1 MLQALAT
8 RYRAA
13 YAGLPREIWLLSLAL
28 FVNRAGSMVIPFLTL
43 YLTSQRGMTEAAAG
57 RMISVYGVGAICGAY
72 LGGRWCSRIGELRLQ
87 TICLFAAGPLYML
100 VGVWRDWRAIAAS
113 LFVLSLVNEMVRPAN
128 STAITKLST
137 AATRTK
143 AFSLQRLAAN
153 LGFSF
158 GPAIGGLLSKF
169 SYMLLFVVD
178 GLSTLLA
185 GALVFHFFRLRRLA
199 PTAEAEPAG
208 AATIARSPLRDGAFT
223 AFLGLSLLF
232 MMVFMQFS
240 STYPLY
246 LRDHFG
252 LDEPGIGLMYA
263 VNTSIIVACEMLL
276 IDAVKHWRLMPTIA
290 CGAGLACVGFGM
302 LPLGNAWPFAALAMT
317 VVTIG
322 EMLSFPL
329 SSSFVAN
336 RSGPGREGPYLGWYM
351 VTHALAWVL
360 GPGLGA
366 ALYQR
371 DRDAVWWAA
380 LGIAALV
387 FVGFQLLARRTGPQS
402 CGAVEAP
409 SAPLPPPAE
418 LPLDQLPQHAS

>member
-1 MLQALAT
+1 
-8 RYRAA
+8 
-13 YAGLPREIWLLSLAL
+13 
-28 FVNRAGSMVIPFLTL
+28 
-43 YLTSQRGMTEAAAG
+43 
-57 RMISVYGVGAICGAY
+57 
-72 LGGRWCSRIGELRLQ
+72 
-87 TICLFAAGPLYML
+87 
-100 VGVWRDWRAIAAS
+100 
-113 LFVLSLVNEMVRPAN
+113 
-128 STAITKLST
+128 
-137 AATRTK
+137 
-143 AFSLQRLAAN
+143 LQRLAAN

-169 SYMLLFVVD
+169 SYLLLFLVD

-185 GALVFHFFRLRRLA
+185 GALVFYFFRLRRLA
-199 PTAEAEPAG
+199 PATEVALPDATTPAG
-208 AATIARSPLRDGAFT
+208 SPLRDGAFT

-290 CGAGLACVGFGM
+290 CGSCLACVGFGM
-302 LPLGNAWPFAALAMT
+302 LPLGETWRFAALAMA

-336 RSGPGREGPYLGWYM
+336 RSAPGREGAYQGWYM

-360 GPGLGA
+360 GPGIGA
-366 ALYQR
+366 AIYQR
-371 DRDAVWWAA
+371 DRDAVWWVAVA
-380 LGIAALV
+380 IAAAI
-387 FVGFQLLARRTGPQS
+387 FAGFQLLARRTGLQP

-409 SAPLPPPAE
+409 AAPLPPAE